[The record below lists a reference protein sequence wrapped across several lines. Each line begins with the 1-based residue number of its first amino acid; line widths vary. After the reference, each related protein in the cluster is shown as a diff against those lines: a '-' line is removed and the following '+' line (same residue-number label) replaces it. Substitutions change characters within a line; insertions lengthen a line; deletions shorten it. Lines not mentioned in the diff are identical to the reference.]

1 MGETDAQWKFPSP
14 FAPKKQNWDAV
25 GWKQGLRKKEIEEEG
40 LMSSA
45 TSLERES

>member
-1 MGETDAQWKFPSP
+1 MGETDAQWKFPFP
-14 FAPKKQNWDAV
+14 FAPKKQNWDVV
-25 GWKQGLRKKEIEEEG
+25 GWKQGLRKEIEEEG